1 MPVIEALHIWSAE
14 EEFPHQVTSF
24 ELDWA
29 GIPGDR
35 HYGEQMQSNSREV
48 HAFPRGTTIRNY
60 RQISIVDLAELAVI
74 AEKLGLPELA
84 PGTIADNI
92 CTTGIPD
99 LTALARM
106 TRLKFPSGACIM
118 TGGENNPCT
127 IAGGLVQ
134 ARYQELGYDIPA
146 HKFPKAAMHLRGITG
161 WVEHPG
167 EIKVGDS
174 IEVIPLR

>member
-1 MPVIEALHIWSAE
+1 MPTIEALHVWSIDSD
-14 EEFPHQVTSF
+14 FPHPVKTI

-29 GIPGDR
+29 GVPGDR
-35 HYGEQMQSNSREV
+35 HYGELMQSNSREV

-60 RQISIVDLAELAVI
+60 RQISIVDLAELSVI
-74 AEKLGLPELA
+74 AEKLGLPELEA
-84 PGTIADNI
+84 GTIADNI
-92 CTTGIPD
+92 CTSGIAE
-99 LTALARM
+99 LTALPRM

-134 ARYQELGYDIPA
+134 ARYRDHGYDIPPQ
-146 HKFPKAAMHLRGITG
+146 KFPKAAMHLRGITG

-167 EIKVGDS
+167 SIAVGDA
-174 IEVIPLR
+174 IEVIPAK